1 MKVMRDDGG
10 RGGGGPPLVSASA
23 GAGAGAHARTH
34 ARLHTTRPHTHAAG
48 YDHCMQ
54 HPCSI
59 SWRAS
64 EGAVCPAHARTRA
77 RMHACKHASTY
88 ARTHARP
95 AHRAAATPALNQ
107 LKASPSS
114 PFFSSPLLA
123 RAVPV
128 QSAVPHRQV
137 AAVLQRYQALW
148 GVQAGHILQGVSLR
162 APGGEREG
170 GGASQTLELGA
181 ARVCKAFVLQHSV
194 LTDRAPTP
202 LARSPFHTL
211 LNMPWW
217 VVGRAWQGVDEV
229 HLRLGVHSRAR
240 GWGCGVSER

>member
-1 MKVMRDDGG
+1 M
-10 RGGGGPPLVSASA
+10 
-23 GAGAGAHARTH
+23 
-34 ARLHTTRPHTHAAG
+34 
-48 YDHCMQ
+48 
-54 HPCSI
+54 
-59 SWRAS
+59 
-64 EGAVCPAHARTRA
+64 
-77 RMHACKHASTY
+77 
-88 ARTHARP
+88 
-95 AHRAAATPALNQ
+95 
-107 LKASPSS
+107 
-114 PFFSSPLLA
+114 
-123 RAVPV
+123 
-128 QSAVPHRQV
+128 
-137 AAVLQRYQALW
+137 
-148 GVQAGHILQGVSLR
+148 SLR